1 MSTNLA
7 IQINSIFAACILL
20 TAFGLLVQR
29 RMLGLVHVFALQG
42 LFLALSTALV
52 AYITGAHHLYISALL
67 ALLIKVIFIPY
78 LLYRLIHKL
87 KVQREVEPLINL
99 PATML
104 LGIVIVVFSYYMTT
118 SVSSASTMVTRS
130 TIALAMATVMLGLL
144 MMITRKKAITQTIGF
159 LALDNGLIFM
169 TTSATSGM
177 PLVVELG
184 IALDVLI
191 AAVIFGIF
199 FLHISS
205 TFETLDLKE
214 METLREDTER

>member
-7 IQINSIFAACILL
+7 VQINSILAACILL
-20 TAFGLLVQR
+20 TAFGLLIQR

-42 LFLALSTALV
+42 LFLAMSSVLV

-67 ALLIKVIFIPY
+67 AFGLKVIFIPY
-78 LLYRLIHKL
+78 LLYRLIHRL
-87 KVQREVEPLINL
+87 KVHREVEPLIKL

-104 LGIVIVVFSYYMTT
+104 LGIVIVIFSYYMTNTISST
-118 SVSSASTMVTRS
+118 STLVTRS
-130 TIALAMATVMLGLL
+130 TIALAMSTVMLGLL

-169 TTSATSGM
+169 TTSMTYGM

-184 IALDVLI
+184 IALDVLV

-199 FLHISS
+199 FLHIDS

-214 METLREDTER
+214 LESLREDREG

>member
-1 MSTNLA
+1 MTANLA
-7 IQINSIFAACILL
+7 LQINGILAACILL

-42 LFLALSTALV
+42 LFLTLSTALV
-52 AYITGAHHLYISALL
+52 AYITGAHHLYISALIAFGL
-67 ALLIKVIFIPY
+67 KVIFIPY
-78 LLYRLIHKL
+78 LLHRLIHKL
-87 KVQREVEPLINL
+87 KVHREVEPLIKL
-99 PATML
+99 PATMM
-104 LGIVIVVFSYYMTT
+104 LGIVIVIFSYYMTAT
-118 SVSSASTMVTRS
+118 VGSASTLVTRS
-130 TIALAMATVMLGLL
+130 TIALAMSTVMLGLL

-169 TTSATSGM
+169 TTSMTYGM

-199 FLHISS
+199 FLHIDS
-205 TFETLDLKE
+205 TFETMDLKE
-214 METLREDTER
+214 LESLREDREG